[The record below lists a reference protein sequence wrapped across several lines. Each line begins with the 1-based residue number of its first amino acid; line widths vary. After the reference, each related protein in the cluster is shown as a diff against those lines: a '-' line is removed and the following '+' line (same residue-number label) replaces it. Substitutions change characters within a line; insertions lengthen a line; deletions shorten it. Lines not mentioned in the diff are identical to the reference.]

1 MRALEA
7 LEATAFAE
15 WVNTAM
21 LGFPLVIALHS
32 VGMAAIVG
40 VSLIASV
47 HAIRP
52 IDGLSGSQLLPAMS
66 LARAGLIL
74 NAVTGIMLF
83 VSRGSE
89 YILNPAFLLKLVL
102 VLLGSI
108 LSLVLFQTCARSA
121 SPVADN
127 NGGAAAF
134 PRPLAIAN
142 ILVWFGAVATGR
154 LIAYV
159 QNIG

>member
-1 MRALEA
+1 MQALEV
-7 LEATAFAE
+7 LETTAFAE

-40 VSLIASV
+40 VSLIASMQAV
-47 HAIRP
+47 RP
-52 IDGLSGSQLLPAMS
+52 IIGLSLAQLMPAMN

-74 NAVTGIMLF
+74 NVVTGVMLF
-83 VSRGSE
+83 ISRGSE
-89 YILNPAFLLKLVL
+89 YIMNPAFLVKLGL
-102 VLLGSI
+102 VLLGSV
-108 LSLVLFQTCARSA
+108 LSLLLFQTTTRMV
-121 SPVADN
+121 SPNDGSSVETF
-127 NGGAAAF
+127 AF
-134 PRPLAIAN
+134 PRPLAIVN
-142 ILVWFGAVATGR
+142 ILTWFGAVATGR